1 MIETTT
7 SIRDDQGALLVSTA
21 QVATRSSAGY
31 ADLLAELLGRKV
43 PVEPLPGGYRLDFG
57 IGEGL
62 LNFGPESLSLLVTA
76 DDRASLSNLRD
87 ALAVHLERLGHRDN
101 LRVVWH

>member
-1 MIETTT
+1 MIETT
-7 SIRDDQGALLVSTA
+7 SIRDDQGTLLVATA

-31 ADLLAELLGRKV
+31 ADLLAALLARKV
-43 PVEPLPGGYRLDFG
+43 PVEPLPGGYRFDFG

-62 LNFGPESLSLLVTA
+62 LNCGPESLSLLVTA
-76 DDRASLSNLRD
+76 DDGASLSNLRD
-87 ALAVHLERLGHRDN
+87 ALGVHLERLGHRDN

>member
-7 SIRDDQGALLVSTA
+7 IRNDQGGLLVSTA
-21 QVATRSSAGY
+21 QVATQRSASY
-31 ADLLAELLGRKV
+31 ADLLAEHLGRKV
-43 PVEPLPGGYRLDFG
+43 PVEPLPGGYRLHFG

-76 DDRASLSNLRD
+76 DDGASLSNLRD
-87 ALAVHLERLGHRDN
+87 ALAVNLERLGHRDN
-101 LRVVWH
+101 LRVVWR